1 MKILFIINPK
11 SGKGRDPQDIVNCI
25 KLNFPQAA
33 WALTTGPRHA
43 TELAAKAVSQQY
55 EAVVAVGGDG
65 TINETAQALVNTPT
79 ALGVIPGGSGNGFA
93 RELRMPLHLQEAVF
107 CLQKAKTVRCDVG
120 QANGE
125 LFLNLA
131 GVGIEAQIAYDF
143 MQYGKTGKRG
153 MWPYFKLGAKDAF
166 TYQPQEMQLDKLTS
180 PRDKKSF
187 VNALAF
193 CARRFS
199 RSVLPFISGQSMP
212 RTRTGTFSQNTLIEQ
227 FTFILKV
234 SPSYTLA
241 IWAFSNV
248 SPSTWLTG
256 LPVCWKTAS
265 AAAISAV
272 THQGALE
279 ERRLVLRFLLEAI
292 IKESARLRPRAKF

>member
-11 SGKGRDPQDIVNCI
+11 SGKGRDPQDTVNCI

-93 RELRMPLHLQEAVF
+93 RELHMPLHLQEAVF

-166 TYQPQEMQLDKLTS
+166 TYQPQEMQLEYDGRRETLRPLSVTFANGTQYGSNFKIAPQASLTDGWLEKVVIKNVHKL
-180 PRDKKSF
+180 K
-187 VNALAF
+187 L
-193 CARRFS
+193 
-199 RSVLPFISGQSMP
+199 L
-212 RTRTGTFSQNTLIEQ
+212 
-227 FTFILKV
+227 
-234 SPSYTLA
+234 
-241 IWAFSNV
+241 
-248 SPSTWLTG
+248 
-256 LPVCWKTAS
+256 
-265 AAAISAV
+265 AAAPTFFTDDSTHLGV
-272 THQGALE
+272 TDTTRVKHVLLRQPGEIIYHLDGEPKKTLDQLEIKILPAALN
-279 ERRLVLRFLLEAI
+279 VLI
-292 IKESARLRPRAKF
+292 P

>member
-11 SGKGRDPQDIVNCI
+11 SGKGRDPQDTVNCI

-43 TELAAKAVSQQY
+43 TELAAQAVSQQY

-93 RELRMPLHLQEAVF
+93 RELRMPLHLQESVF

-166 TYQPQEMQLDKLTS
+166 TYQPQEMQLEYDGRQETLRPLSVTFANGTQYGSNFKIAPQASLTDGWLEKVVIKNVHKL
-180 PRDKKSF
+180 K
-187 VNALAF
+187 L
-193 CARRFS
+193 
-199 RSVLPFISGQSMP
+199 L
-212 RTRTGTFSQNTLIEQ
+212 
-227 FTFILKV
+227 
-234 SPSYTLA
+234 
-241 IWAFSNV
+241 
-248 SPSTWLTG
+248 
-256 LPVCWKTAS
+256 
-265 AAAISAV
+265 AAAPTFFTDDSTHLGV
-272 THQGALE
+272 TDTTRVKHVLLRQPGEIIYHLDGEPKKTQDQLEIKILPAALN
-279 ERRLVLRFLLEAI
+279 VLI
-292 IKESARLRPRAKF
+292 P

>member
-33 WALTTGPRHA
+33 WALTTGPNHA

-166 TYQPQEMQLDKLTS
+166 TYQPQEMQLEYDGRRETLRPLSVTFANGTQYGSNFKIAPQASLTDGWLEKVVIKNVHKL
-180 PRDKKSF
+180 K
-187 VNALAF
+187 L
-193 CARRFS
+193 
-199 RSVLPFISGQSMP
+199 L
-212 RTRTGTFSQNTLIEQ
+212 
-227 FTFILKV
+227 
-234 SPSYTLA
+234 
-241 IWAFSNV
+241 
-248 SPSTWLTG
+248 
-256 LPVCWKTAS
+256 
-265 AAAISAV
+265 AAAPTFFTDDSTHLGV
-272 THQGALE
+272 TDTTRIKHVLLRQPGEIIYHLDGEPKKTQDQLEIKILPAALN
-279 ERRLVLRFLLEAI
+279 VLI
-292 IKESARLRPRAKF
+292 P

>member
-11 SGKGRDPQDIVNCI
+11 SGKGRDPQDIVHCI
-25 KLNFPQAA
+25 KLNFPQAS
-33 WALTTGPRHA
+33 WALTNGPRHA

-79 ALGVIPGGSGNGFA
+79 ALGVIPSGSGNGFA
-93 RELRMPLHLQEAVF
+93 RELCMPLTPEEAVLR
-107 CLQKAKTVRCDVG
+107 LQKAKTVRCDVG

-166 TYQPQEMQLDKLTS
+166 TYQPQEMQLEYDGHRETLRPLSVTFANGTQYGSNFKIAPQASLTDGWLEKVVIKDVNKL
-180 PRDKKSF
+180 K
-187 VNALAF
+187 L
-193 CARRFS
+193 
-199 RSVLPFISGQSMP
+199 L
-212 RTRTGTFSQNTLIEQ
+212 
-227 FTFILKV
+227 
-234 SPSYTLA
+234 
-241 IWAFSNV
+241 
-248 SPSTWLTG
+248 
-256 LPVCWKTAS
+256 
-265 AAAISAV
+265 AAAPTFFTDNPAHLGV
-272 THQGALE
+272 TDTTRVKHVILRQAGEIIYHLDGEPKKTQDQLEIKILPAALN
-279 ERRLVLRFLLEAI
+279 VLM
-292 IKESARLRPRAKF
+292 P

>member
-11 SGKGRDPQDIVNCI
+11 SGKGRDPQDTVSCI

-166 TYQPQEMQLDKLTS
+166 TYQPQEMQLEYDGRWETLRPLSVTFANGTQYGSNFKIAPQASLTDGWLEKVVIKNVHKL
-180 PRDKKSF
+180 K
-187 VNALAF
+187 L
-193 CARRFS
+193 
-199 RSVLPFISGQSMP
+199 L
-212 RTRTGTFSQNTLIEQ
+212 
-227 FTFILKV
+227 
-234 SPSYTLA
+234 
-241 IWAFSNV
+241 
-248 SPSTWLTG
+248 
-256 LPVCWKTAS
+256 
-265 AAAISAV
+265 AAAPTFFTDDSTHLGV
-272 THQGALE
+272 TDTTRVKHVLLRQPGEIIYHLDGEPKKTQDQLEIKILPAALN
-279 ERRLVLRFLLEAI
+279 VLI
-292 IKESARLRPRAKF
+292 P

>member
-11 SGKGRDPQDIVNCI
+11 SGKGRDPQDTVNCI

-107 CLQKAKTVRCDVG
+107 GLQKAKTVRCDVG

-166 TYQPQEMQLDKLTS
+166 TYQPQEMQLEYDGRRETLRPLSVTFANGTQYGSNFKIAPQASLTDGWLEKVVIKNVHKL
-180 PRDKKSF
+180 K
-187 VNALAF
+187 L
-193 CARRFS
+193 
-199 RSVLPFISGQSMP
+199 L
-212 RTRTGTFSQNTLIEQ
+212 
-227 FTFILKV
+227 
-234 SPSYTLA
+234 
-241 IWAFSNV
+241 
-248 SPSTWLTG
+248 
-256 LPVCWKTAS
+256 
-265 AAAISAV
+265 AAAPTFFTDDSTHLGV
-272 THQGALE
+272 TDTTRVKHVLLRQPGEIIYHLDGEPKKTLDQLEIKILPAALN
-279 ERRLVLRFLLEAI
+279 VLI
-292 IKESARLRPRAKF
+292 P

>member
-166 TYQPQEMQLDKLTS
+166 TYQPQEMQLEYDGRRETLRPLSVTFANGTQYGSNFKIAPQASLTDGWLEKVVIKNVHKL
-180 PRDKKSF
+180 K
-187 VNALAF
+187 L
-193 CARRFS
+193 
-199 RSVLPFISGQSMP
+199 L
-212 RTRTGTFSQNTLIEQ
+212 
-227 FTFILKV
+227 
-234 SPSYTLA
+234 
-241 IWAFSNV
+241 
-248 SPSTWLTG
+248 
-256 LPVCWKTAS
+256 
-265 AAAISAV
+265 AAAPTFFTDDSTHLGV
-272 THQGALE
+272 TDTTHVKHVLLRQPGEIIYHLDSEPKKTQDQLEIKILPAALN
-279 ERRLVLRFLLEAI
+279 VLI
-292 IKESARLRPRAKF
+292 P

>member
-11 SGKGRDPQDIVNCI
+11 SGKGRDPQDTVNCI

-43 TELAAKAVSQQY
+43 TELAAQAVSQQY

-93 RELRMPLHLQEAVF
+93 RELRMPLHLQESVF

-166 TYQPQEMQLDKLTS
+166 TYQPKEMQLEYDGRQETLRPLSVTFANGTQYGSNFKIAPQASLTDGWLEKVVIKNVHKL
-180 PRDKKSF
+180 K
-187 VNALAF
+187 L
-193 CARRFS
+193 
-199 RSVLPFISGQSMP
+199 L
-212 RTRTGTFSQNTLIEQ
+212 
-227 FTFILKV
+227 
-234 SPSYTLA
+234 
-241 IWAFSNV
+241 
-248 SPSTWLTG
+248 
-256 LPVCWKTAS
+256 
-265 AAAISAV
+265 AAAPTFFTDNPAHLGV
-272 THQGALE
+272 TDTTRVKHVLLRQPGEIIYHLDGEPKKTQDRLEIKILPAALN
-279 ERRLVLRFLLEAI
+279 VLI
-292 IKESARLRPRAKF
+292 P

>member
-11 SGKGRDPQDIVNCI
+11 SGKGRDPQDTVNCI

-107 CLQKAKTVRCDVG
+107 RLQKAKTVRCDVG

-166 TYQPQEMQLDKLTS
+166 TYQPQEMQLEYDGRRETIRPLSVTFANGTQYGSNFKIAPQASLTDGWLEKVVIKNVHKL
-180 PRDKKSF
+180 K
-187 VNALAF
+187 L
-193 CARRFS
+193 
-199 RSVLPFISGQSMP
+199 L
-212 RTRTGTFSQNTLIEQ
+212 
-227 FTFILKV
+227 
-234 SPSYTLA
+234 
-241 IWAFSNV
+241 
-248 SPSTWLTG
+248 
-256 LPVCWKTAS
+256 
-265 AAAISAV
+265 AAAPTFFTDDSTHLGV
-272 THQGALE
+272 TDTTRVKHILLRQPGEIIYHLDGEPKKTQDQLEIKILPAALN
-279 ERRLVLRFLLEAI
+279 VLI
-292 IKESARLRPRAKF
+292 P

>member
-166 TYQPQEMQLDKLTS
+166 TYQPQEMQLEYDGRRETIRPLSVTFANGTQYGSNFKIAPQASLTDGWLEKVVIKNVHKL
-180 PRDKKSF
+180 K
-187 VNALAF
+187 L
-193 CARRFS
+193 
-199 RSVLPFISGQSMP
+199 L
-212 RTRTGTFSQNTLIEQ
+212 
-227 FTFILKV
+227 
-234 SPSYTLA
+234 
-241 IWAFSNV
+241 
-248 SPSTWLTG
+248 
-256 LPVCWKTAS
+256 
-265 AAAISAV
+265 AAAPTFFTDDSTHLGV
-272 THQGALE
+272 TDTTRVKHVILRQVGQIIYHLDGEPKKTQDQLEIKILPAALNV
-279 ERRLVLRFLLEAI
+279 LV
-292 IKESARLRPRAKF
+292 P

>member
-11 SGKGRDPQDIVNCI
+11 SGKGRDPQDTVNCI

-43 TELAAKAVSQQY
+43 TELAAQAVSQQY

-79 ALGVIPGGSGNGFA
+79 ALGVVPGGSGNGFA
-93 RELRMPLHLQEAVF
+93 RELRMPLHLQESVF

-166 TYQPQEMQLDKLTS
+166 TYQPKEMQLEYDGRQETLRPLSVTFANGTQYGSNFKIAPQASLTDGWLEKVVIKNVHKL
-180 PRDKKSF
+180 K
-187 VNALAF
+187 L
-193 CARRFS
+193 
-199 RSVLPFISGQSMP
+199 L
-212 RTRTGTFSQNTLIEQ
+212 
-227 FTFILKV
+227 
-234 SPSYTLA
+234 
-241 IWAFSNV
+241 
-248 SPSTWLTG
+248 
-256 LPVCWKTAS
+256 
-265 AAAISAV
+265 AAAPTFFTDNPAHLGV
-272 THQGALE
+272 TDTTRVKHVLLRQPGEIIYHLDGEPKKTQDQLEIKILPAALN
-279 ERRLVLRFLLEAI
+279 VLI
-292 IKESARLRPRAKF
+292 P